1 LSLDSAKLNYP
12 ATTKK
17 KRREYKLFFVPKVG
31 MNYYEGLNRFVPQN
45 MVSSLGSDMEHH
57 ALYKSTEQRF
67 VECLLLAQI

>member
-1 LSLDSAKLNYP
+1 
-12 ATTKK
+12 
-17 KRREYKLFFVPKVG
+17 

-67 VECLLLAQI
+67 VECLLFLAQI